1 MDLMALLVQK
11 SNGNIQGVLALM
23 DSLPLEKTKKMLE
36 FWQELTLDPA
46 EREKRVRSEGDAEA
60 QQALENLMK
69 GKLKP
74 KVEKQEPNADP
85 ATLDRFLGLGVDLSM
100 MSTTKPH
107 KKEN

>member
-1 MDLMALLVQK
+1 METFPLGKVRKIMDFW
-11 SNGNIQGVLALM
+11 NEIT
-23 DSLPLEKTKKMLE
+23 LPYE
-36 FWQELTLDPA
+36 D
-46 EREKRVRSEGDAEA
+46 REKRVRSEGDAEA
-60 QQALENLMK
+60 QQALENLMQ

>member
-1 MDLMALLVQK
+1 METFPLGKVRKIMD
-11 SNGNIQGVLALM
+11 
-23 DSLPLEKTKKMLE
+23 
-36 FWQELTLDPA
+36 FWNEITLDPS
-46 EREKRVRSEGDAEA
+46 ERESRVRKEGDRAAAE
-60 QQALENLMK
+60 ALENLMQ

-100 MSTTKPH
+100 MNTIKPH